1 MAEAR
6 KSARVSSS
14 TNGCGDRRQ
23 DEGSRQSDKRGET
36 TEGEGHLAPEQGAWP
51 GASPPGRPRA
61 GEEGAHLT
69 WRLRA
74 EKQKRT
80 SRSKRRG
87 KQESKPERRQTQS
100 TETAQKGGRPR
111 RGRASQKRS
120 ACKAQP
126 GGKEA
131 AGKQRLTARR
141 EAEGERR
148 QPRQRG
154 RVKERRRPGEE
165 KSRRGERASR
175 QAKDGQRHQFPCGA
189 AHWKKSE
196 ARACRPPRA
205 GRSDREE

>member
-6 KSARVSSS
+6 RARVGVRTKMAAETGTRQGSRTSDKCEGQPRGKA
-14 TNGCGDRRQ
+14 TWPLGNAHGQGQAHRGDHERVRKGLISHGGSEPKSKRGQ
-23 DEGSRQSDKRGET
+23 AEAKGEGSQ
-36 TEGEGHLAPEQGAWP
+36 
-51 GASPPGRPRA
+51 
-61 GEEGAHLT
+61 
-69 WRLRA
+69 
-74 EKQKRT
+74 
-80 SRSKRRG
+80 
-87 KQESKPERRQTQS
+87 SKPERRQTQS

-120 ACKAQP
+120 ACEAQP
-126 GGKEA
+126 GGREA
-131 AGKQRLTARR
+131 AGKQRRTARR

-175 QAKDGQRHQFPCGA
+175 QAKDGQRHKFPCGA